1 MANVMI
7 LSVISLI
14 GSIHMNLIA
23 KSSGTM
29 MIVWSCFSP
38 ASADFI
44 GGKAHWDELHASG
57 KVGYVMGAYDV
68 GKIPYVGSP
77 VYRYVVDRGNCVSD
91 MELSA
96 IQLVEIV
103 ESEYSDLSKWDK
115 PANNILSS
123 GLRKI
128 CLDHMN
134 RARAERGDRP
144 LE

>member
-14 GSIHMNLIA
+14 GSIHMNLVA
-23 KSSGTM
+23 KSVGTM
-29 MIVWSCFSP
+29 MVVWSCFGP

-44 GGKAHWDELHASG
+44 GGKERWDELDASG

-68 GKIPYVGSP
+68 GKTPYIGSP

-91 MELSA
+91 MELSEN
-96 IQLVEIV
+96 QLVEIV
-103 ESEYSDLSKWDK
+103 EGEYSDLSKWDK
-115 PANNILSS
+115 SANIVLSS

-134 RARAERGDRP
+134 LARAERGDR
-144 LE
+144 LHE